1 MLDFNTGCECP
12 LPAGGDNRADEI
24 PGTEARS
31 SLGESCPNKA
41 GLSCQFTIGES
52 GSLAADC
59 KDNKVSRGAM
69 SEKKSGELTERKKEF
84 RTTVGGIEVG
94 RVYTAA
100 DLKGLTEEDIG
111 LPGQYPFAR
120 HIMPTGYR
128 GRLWTMRQYAG
139 FGTVEET
146 NERFKYLYEQ
156 GQTGFS
162 VAFHL
167 PTQEGYDSDHPLAAG
182 EVGKC
187 GVAIDSLQDMERLWE
202 GIPLGAVSTSMTIN
216 ATAPVILAMYI
227 AAAEKQGVEQGK
239 LNGTVQNDILKEYI
253 ARNTY
258 VFGPTASMRLVTDI
272 CSYCAQNM
280 SQWNSISISG
290 YHMREAGATAVQEA
304 AFTLANGIAY
314 VQAMLDRGMEVDSFA
329 PRFSFFFAAYTNV
342 LEEVAK
348 FRALRRIWAKIMKE
362 RFGAKNPRSM
372 MLRYHVQTDGF
383 TLTAQQP
390 LNNIVRVTLQALAA
404 VLGGCQ
410 SLHTNSFDEAL
421 ALPSEQAVQVA
432 LRTQQIIAEESGV
445 VDTVDPLGGSW
456 YMEWLTDQIE
466 KRVTAYLDEI
476 DGMGGALKAIEKG
489 YVQQEISNS
498 AYDYQKAVDSEEQ
511 VLVGVNRYVTEDEYM
526 PETLEIGVEVERKQT
541 ESLKRL
547 REERDSSA
555 VSHALERVRSAAGS
569 GENVMPVMIEAAKAY
584 ATVGEISDALRAVFG
599 EYREPNIL

>member
-1 MLDFNTGCECP
+1 M
-12 LPAGGDNRADEI
+12 A
-24 PGTEARS
+24 
-31 SLGESCPNKA
+31 
-41 GLSCQFTIGES
+41 
-52 GSLAADC
+52 
-59 KDNKVSRGAM
+59 
-69 SEKKSGELTERKKEF
+69 EKKKTEEMAERKKEF
-84 RTTVGGIEVG
+84 RTGVDGIVVN
-94 RVYTAA
+94 RVYTSA
-100 DLKGLTEEDIG
+100 DLEGTREDIG
-111 LPGQYPFAR
+111 LPGGYPFTR

-146 NERFKYLYEQ
+146 NERYKYLYKQ

-162 VAFHL
+162 VAFQL

-202 GIPLGAVSTSMTIN
+202 GIPLAEVSTSMTIN
-216 ATAPVILAMYI
+216 ATAPIILAMYI
-227 AAAEKQGVEQGK
+227 AAAEKQGADKSK

-258 VFGPTASMRLVTDI
+258 IFGPAASMRLVTDI

-280 SQWNSISISG
+280 PQWNSISISG
-290 YHMREAGATAVQEA
+290 YHMREAGATAAQEA
-304 AFTLANGIAY
+304 AFTLANGMAY
-314 VQAMLDRGMEVDSFA
+314 VQAMIDRGMEVDSFA
-329 PRFSFFFAAYTNV
+329 PRFSFFFAAYTNL

-362 RFGAKNPRSM
+362 RFGARNPRSM

-432 LRTQQIIAEESGV
+432 LRTQQVIAEESGV
-445 VDTVDPLGGSW
+445 ADTVDPLGGS
-456 YMEWLTDQIE
+456 YYIEWLTDQLE
-466 KRVTAYLDEI
+466 KGILDYISEV
-476 DGMGGALKAIEKG
+476 DKMGGALKAIEKG
-489 YVQQEISNS
+489 YVQGEIAKS
-498 AYDYQKAVDSEEQ
+498 AYDYQKAVDSGEQ
-511 VLVGVNRYVTEDEYM
+511 VVVGVNKFATEEERI
-526 PETLEIGVEVERKQT
+526 PETLEIGVETERKQVQ
-541 ESLKRL
+541 RL
-547 REERDSSA
+547 RKLKKERDNQR
-555 VSHALERVRSAAGS
+555 VSQMLDRVRSVAKS
-569 GENVMPVMIEAAKAY
+569 DDNIMPVMIDAVKVY
-584 ATVGEISDALRAVFG
+584 ATVGEISDALREVFG
-599 EYREPNIL
+599 EYREPSIL